1 MDKVFI
7 NSSKIECK
15 DNSGNITFSS
25 NFNYLKTN
33 SASKTEISG
42 IALTRVPQGISQQN
56 QGSVSSAQVGNINFL
71 SATSNNVRFYF
82 SNFHSITVR
91 GFILNR
97 VILPQYQT
105 TTSLPGNNALIQ
117 QLVSGSWVTR
127 LSSPVTFFSS
137 AFAPQGSVQAYN
149 QHFFVPIWN
158 DVTNINSIISTHGGG
173 NYRLFI
179 NSTWNSGTS
188 YTGSNE
194 LSIPVY
200 QQSGGAKLIN
210 AEITS

>member
-1 MDKVFI
+1 
-7 NSSKIECK
+7 
-15 DNSGNITFSS
+15 
-25 NFNYLKTN
+25 
-33 SASKTEISG
+33 
-42 IALTRVPQGISQQN
+42 
-56 QGSVSSAQVGNINFL
+56 
-71 SATSNNVRFYF
+71 
-82 SNFHSITVR
+82 
-91 GFILNR
+91 
-97 VILPQYQT
+97 LPQYQT

-117 QLVSGSWVTR
+117 QLVNGSWVTR

-137 AFAPQGSVQAYN
+137 YFAPQGNPQAYN